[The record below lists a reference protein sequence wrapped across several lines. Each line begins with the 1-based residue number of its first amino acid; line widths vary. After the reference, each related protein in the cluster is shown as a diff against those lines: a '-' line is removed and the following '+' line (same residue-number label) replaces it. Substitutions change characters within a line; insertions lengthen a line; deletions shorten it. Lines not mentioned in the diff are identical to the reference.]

1 MAKRSGNF
9 KVSMLILVTVVGI
22 IIGSYLSLLI
32 GLIPGDYVVVKEVFT
47 FSFLPI
53 SLGYPNPISV
63 DIGAIKF
70 QFGLQTQF
78 NLLSSVGIIVALY
91 AYRHYR

>member
-1 MAKRSGNF
+1 MAKRAEKLS
-9 KVSMLILVTVVGI
+9 VSMLVLVTVIGI

-32 GLIPGDYVVVKEVFT
+32 GFIPGDYVVVKEIFT

-53 SLGYPNPISV
+53 SVGYPNPISV

-78 NLLSSVGIIVALY
+78 NLLSFVGIVVALY
-91 AYRHYR
+91 VYRRYR